1 MDKTDFLAVLNSGHM
16 GSCKEIQKKIFTKL
30 PFPLYVGSVRR
41 RRRSGSRAG
50 KLKKDSFT

>member
-1 MDKTDFLAVLNSGHM
+1 M

-41 RRRSGSRAG
+41 RRRRRSGSRAG